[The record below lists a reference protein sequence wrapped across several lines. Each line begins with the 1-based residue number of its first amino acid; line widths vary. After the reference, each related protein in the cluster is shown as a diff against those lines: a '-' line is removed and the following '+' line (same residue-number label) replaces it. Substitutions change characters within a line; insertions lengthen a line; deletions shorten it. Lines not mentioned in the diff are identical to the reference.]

1 LDKKSLNEAEICDRY
16 ITPALRQAGWPLTQI
31 RREYAFTAGA
41 VRIRNKVA
49 DRGQRRRADYL
60 LHGPAEIPLA
70 IIEAKDNHHGLG
82 AGMEQ
87 ALRYARALDVPFVF
101 SSNGDAFLLHDLTPG
116 ASPVEIEVA
125 LDNFPSPETL
135 WNRYRAWK
143 GMPPEQEKIA
153 RAPWHEAID
162 GKQPRYYQRI
172 AVQRTIEAIA
182 RGERRRFLLVMAT
195 GTGKTYV
202 AFQIIWR
209 LRQAGTIKRVLFL
222 ADRDILADQ
231 AMNGDFQPFGTQI
244 MTRVQNRQMGSSHE
258 IYVALYQ
265 AISGSEAE
273 KNIYR
278 QFPKDFF
285 DLVVVDECHRGSA
298 REDSAWRDIL
308 TWFEPAIQL
317 GLTATPKETRDVS
330 NQLWFGEPLY
340 TYSLKQGI
348 KDGFLA
354 PYKVVRIHI
363 DRDLEGWRPEFNQK
377 DDRGQLI
384 EDRIYNQL
392 DMDKR
397 LVLDQ
402 RTALVARKVVEY
414 LQAVDPF
421 GKTIVFCEDIEHAQR
436 LCSALRNE
444 VSHHP
449 ALGPPDRYV
458 VQITGDLDNKASLYD
473 LAHRKYPVIATT
485 SKLLSTG
492 VDIRPCKLIV
502 LDQRIESMIEFKQ
515 IIGRGTRIYEPAN
528 KLWFTIMDFKKATEL
543 FADPAFDGEPVVIYE
558 PGVDDPPEPPEPPE
572 EDDPEDTLKDPPP
585 DKYRLSNVPVKVAAE
600 RVQYLDP
607 SGRLI
612 TESITDHT
620 KSRVT
625 AAYPQLTDF
634 LARWSEAERK
644 TAIVDELRD
653 QGVLFEALEEDL
665 TKKVGGALDA
675 FDLICHVV
683 YGRPPLTRHERAA
696 RVRKRDV
703 FAKYGPAA
711 RKVLEALL
719 DKYADVGLPAVED
732 LGVLQV
738 PPFSDL
744 GTPGELQKPFGG
756 KAGYKQALR
765 ALEAALYE
773 SA

>member
-60 LHGPAEIPLA
+60 LHGPADIPLA
-70 IIEAKDNHHGLG
+70 IIEAKDNRHGLG

-101 SSNGDAFLLHDLTPG
+101 ATNGDAFLLHDLTPG

-125 LDNFPSPETL
+125 LDNFPSPDEL
-135 WNRYRAWK
+135 WKRYRAWK

-231 AMNGDFQPFGTQI
+231 AMNGDFQPFGNQI

-273 KNIYR
+273 RNIYR

-397 LVLDQ
+397 LILDQ

-444 VSHHP
+444 VTQHP
-449 ALGPPDRYV
+449 ALGPSDRYV

-572 EDDPEDTLKDPPP
+572 EDDPDDTLKDPPP

-653 QGVLFEALEEDL
+653 QGVLFEALDEDL
-665 TKKVGGALDA
+665 SKKVGGALDA

-711 RKVLEALL
+711 RKVLDALL

-732 LGVLQV
+732 LGILQV
-738 PPFSDL
+738 QPFSDL
-744 GTPGELQKPFGG
+744 GTPAELQKPFGG
-756 KAGYKQALR
+756 KAGYLKALR